1 MYLDKALLFSHAQ
14 KITKS
19 QSSENCLDLGVTEGT
34 GMPVFPTVQVV
45 EGFAG
50 IETLTVHIQSSNADK
65 PLTELAESD
74 WQTILSSQV
83 LTLAEVAK
91 PCSLAFGSLPP
102 HAGKY
107 LRMYYEI
114 DGGTGQEGQE
124 ASSAGIATQGAI
136 TAGLVLDRQ
145 S

>member
-1 MYLDKALLFSHAQ
+1 MYLDKELLFSHAQ

-19 QSSENCLDLGVTEGT
+19 GASEKCLDLGVMEGT
-34 GMPVFPTVQVV
+34 GMPIFPTVQIV

-50 IETLTVHIQSSNADK
+50 LETLTVHIQSSNADK
-65 PLTELAESD
+65 ALADLAESD

-83 LTLAEVAK
+83 LAAKDVAT

-102 HAGKY
+102 SAGKY
-107 LRMYYEI
+107 LRVYYEV
-114 DGGTGQEGQE
+114 DET
-124 ASSAGIATQGAI
+124 ATAGAI

-145 S
+145 G

>member
-19 QSSENCLDLGVTEGT
+19 EASDNILDLGGMEGT

-65 PLTELAESD
+65 SVADLAESD
-74 WQTILSSQV
+74 WQTILSSQ
-83 LTLAEVAK
+83 TLALKDVAK
-91 PCSLAFGSLPP
+91 PCSLVFGSLPP
-102 HAGKY
+102 KAGKY
-107 LRMYYEI
+107 LRVYYEI
-114 DGGTGQEGQE
+114 D
-124 ASSAGIATQGAI
+124 AGAETQGAAVKGAI

-145 S
+145 G

>member
-1 MYLDKALLFSHAQ
+1 MYLDKELLFSHAQ

-19 QSSENCLDLGVTEGT
+19 QACESILDLGVTEGT

-50 IETLTVHIQSSNADK
+50 LTTLTVHIQSSNADK
-65 PLTELAESD
+65 AMADLAESD
-74 WQTILSSQV
+74 WQTILSSQ
-83 LTLAEVAK
+83 TLAAEDIAK

-102 HAGKY
+102 NAGKY
-107 LRMYYEI
+107 LRVYYEV
-114 DGGTGQEGQE
+114 DAGVETPGT
-124 ASSAGIATQGAI
+124 ATAGAI

-145 S
+145 SS